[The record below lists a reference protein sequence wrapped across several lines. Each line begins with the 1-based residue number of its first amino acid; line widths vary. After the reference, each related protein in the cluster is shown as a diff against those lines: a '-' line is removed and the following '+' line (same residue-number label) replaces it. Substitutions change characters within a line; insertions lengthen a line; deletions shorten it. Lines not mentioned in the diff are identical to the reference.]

1 MFACLIGRLFVNVL
15 SDAVYFWIVKE
26 RLMGKQFEQLS
37 DSHVEFI
44 KQQKVYFVASAAS
57 TGNVNLSPK
66 GGDSLR
72 VIDANTIAWLN
83 LTGSGNETAAH
94 VLQNPRMTIMFC
106 AYEGSPLIL
115 RTYGEARVLHQGD
128 DGWAQFSQLFP
139 DSVAKRNIFIQDI
152 KMVQSS
158 CGMAV
163 PYFDYQEDRD
173 NLNDWS
179 NKQDKEGIE
188 KYWQKKNQQSIDGF
202 ETEIMVRTGL
212 SKT

>member
-1 MFACLIGRLFVNVL
+1 
-15 SDAVYFWIVKE
+15 
-26 RLMGKQFEQLS
+26 MGKQFEQLS

-44 KQQKVYFVASAAS
+44 KQQKIYFVASAAS
-57 TGNVNLSPK
+57 SGNVNLSPK

-106 AYEGSPLIL
+106 AYDGSPLIL

-128 DGWAQFSQLFP
+128 DDWAQFSALFP

-163 PYFDYQEDRD
+163 PYFEYQEDRD
-173 NLNDWS
+173 NLTDWS
-179 NKQDKEGIE
+179 NKQDTAGIE
-188 KYWQKKNQQSIDGF
+188 KYWQRNNQQSIDGF
-202 ETEIMVRTGL
+202 ETQIMQRTGL
-212 SKT
+212 DDS